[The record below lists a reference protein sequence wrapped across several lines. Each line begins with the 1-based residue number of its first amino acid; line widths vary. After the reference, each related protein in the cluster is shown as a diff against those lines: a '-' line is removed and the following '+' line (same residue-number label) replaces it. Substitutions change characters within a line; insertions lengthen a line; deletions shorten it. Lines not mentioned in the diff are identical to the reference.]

1 LKIAEWCDPQALT
14 FSLVLFLFPEFQAI
28 SYLDLVAGIGWGVI
42 MPADKFLGHV
52 LLIDDMIFETMGVLV
67 AFAVSEIL
75 R

>member
-1 LKIAEWCDPQALT
+1 
-14 FSLVLFLFPEFQAI
+14 
-28 SYLDLVAGIGWGVI
+28 

-67 AFAVSEIL
+67 AFAVPEIL